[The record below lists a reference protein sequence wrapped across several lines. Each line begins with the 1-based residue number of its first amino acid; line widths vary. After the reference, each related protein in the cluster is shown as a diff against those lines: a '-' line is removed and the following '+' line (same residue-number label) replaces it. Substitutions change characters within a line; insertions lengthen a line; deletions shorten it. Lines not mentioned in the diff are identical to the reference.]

1 MSQMKN
7 QFLDEFAKIMTNA
20 AGAAQGVGQEM
31 ETLFRSQG
39 QKLLNDMDLVSREEF
54 EAVKAMAAKARDEN
68 EALEER
74 INELEAALK
83 KLKPKK

>member
-74 INELEAALK
+74 INELEAAMK